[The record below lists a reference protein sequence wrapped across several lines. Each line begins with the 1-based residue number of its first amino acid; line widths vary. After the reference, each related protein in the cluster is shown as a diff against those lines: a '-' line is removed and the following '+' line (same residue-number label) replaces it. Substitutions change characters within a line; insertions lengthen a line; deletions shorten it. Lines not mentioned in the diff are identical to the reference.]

1 MGVGVSIVLAF
12 VLILVN
18 GYFSMSEMA
27 LVNASKPLLDHDA
40 EEGDRRAKT
49 A

>member
-1 MGVGVSIVLAF
+1 MGIGLSILLAF

-27 LVNASKPLLDHDA
+27 LVNASKPLLDHEA
-40 EEGDRRAKT
+40 EEGDK
-49 A
+49 